1 MDTGADGLLDF
12 VARHHDWAPWVI
24 FALAA
29 GETTAFVSFFVL
41 ATPVLVGVGALVSAG
56 ALHFLPIWSGAAA
69 GALAGS
75 TFSWWVGHRFGR
87 AVLSAG
93 PVTRHPVPVARALL
107 AFARWGV
114 LAVFIAHVFAPLTS
128 VVFLIAGVA
137 AIPFWRFQLANVP
150 GALLWAWFMPKAG
163 ELGGDV
169 GLYLW
174 KALTG
179 A

>member
-1 MDTGADGLLDF
+1 MLSQEEIDQQVQLLETNRQTLAVYLRQEATIGRAFSPPALVTGIQE
-12 VARHHDWAPWVI
+12 ARRNIRRIKAELRANGVSVHEDPSDEELAPTVVLKLPGQPRARLPI
-24 FALAA
+24 LALAL
-29 GETTAFVSFFVL
+29 GVVL
-41 ATPVLVGVGALVSAG
+41 
-56 ALHFLPIWSGAAA
+56 
-69 GALAGS
+69 
-75 TFSWWVGHRFGR
+75 
-87 AVLSAG
+87 
-93 PVTRHPVPVARALL
+93 
-107 AFARWGV
+107 
-114 LAVFIAHVFAPLTS
+114 
-128 VVFLIAGVA
+128 LIAGVA